1 MTLRPAD
8 RPPTTGA
15 PRCRPEFPTTRWTLV
30 TQVREAPAARQAALE
45 ELCELYWY
53 PVYAFLR
60 RRGHPRPDA
69 EDLTQGFFVKLLG
82 DQTFEAAQAQRGRLR
97 TFLLSSLERHLA
109 DHHRRQGAIKR
120 GAGWRIIAF
129 EELRAEERYTLEPAD
144 HWDPEKLFARTWTQ
158 LLLRQVREKLRDSFE
173 ETGRAG
179 VFEALLPF
187 LLLEEAPPSYR
198 EVADRLDASEAAVR
212 LMVFRAR
219 NKFRELLR
227 NEVAQTVQRPE
238 EIEGELQWITT
249 TLAQ

>member
-1 MTLRPAD
+1 
-8 RPPTTGA
+8 
-15 PRCRPEFPTTRWTLV
+15 LV

-82 DQTFEAAQAQRGRLR
+82 DRTFEAAQAQRGRLR

-158 LLLRQVREKLRDSFE
+158 LLLRLVREKLRDSFE
-173 ETGRAG
+173 EAGRAG